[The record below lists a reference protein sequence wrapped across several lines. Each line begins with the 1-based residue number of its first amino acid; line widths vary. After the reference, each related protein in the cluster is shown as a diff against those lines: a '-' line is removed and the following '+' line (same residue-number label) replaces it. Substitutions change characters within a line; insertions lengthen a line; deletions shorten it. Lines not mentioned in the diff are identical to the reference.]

1 MPEVLV
7 GLVSVTPLIVP
18 PDPGVVNPVILLVA
32 AAVQANV
39 VPFKLADKT
48 TELNAD
54 SLQID
59 WAVGAVSTGISRTDI
74 V

>member
-1 MPEVLV
+1 M
-7 GLVSVTPLIVP
+7 IVP
-18 PDPGVVNPVILLVA
+18 PDPGVVNPVILFVA
-32 AAVQANV
+32 ATVHANV

-48 TELNAD
+48 TEVNAD

-59 WAVGAVSTGISRTDI
+59 CAVGAVSTGFSRTEI